1 MFGWIILLLTF
12 SGVFLLRNFLIPL
25 FADDYS
31 YAFIWD
37 GKDNGNLMDG
47 IGKRERV
54 KSIKDIFISQR
65 SHYLTWSGRFLAL
78 GLCQFFILIGKK
90 FFNIANSLIF
100 VYIVFLIY
108 WLGIGKTGFDFI
120 SSDLILWILFCY
132 WFCVPS
138 LLFTNLWL
146 CGSCVYLF
154 MAVLQCSFI
163 MPYALNYFN
172 PEFSGSLPMMIILGL
187 LTGLSN
193 EFGGAGVF
201 FMSCFFIINS
211 FIHGNLISWQIFGF
225 LAFCIGYAILI
236 FAPGNSVHVR
246 LIREQFP
253 DYIISK
259 NAYMKKEMFIRNFIS
274 GFLPV
279 ILRSWILFLPIM
291 FYFAKN
297 GLDIN
302 GIYIFAF
309 TLSAIFALIILMLFS
324 PDFPERAGYV
334 SVIFLLIASVSAMQN
349 IIFPDWL
356 KISAFVIL
364 FLDCVL
370 CVYADYD
377 FSRQVK
383 KRIKS
388 AEQQKE
394 KDLITVPE
402 IKISKAAF
410 ITRDRAINEYL
421 LFGGGF
427 EEYPEGNRNIMF
439 SQYFGYGMKKIVL
452 EREN

>member
-1 MFGWIILLLTF
+1 MSSWIILLLTF
-12 SGVFLLRNFLIPL
+12 SGVFLLRNFLMPL

-31 YAFIWD
+31 YAFIWN

-47 IGKRERV
+47 IGRRERV

-65 SHYLTWSGRFLAL
+65 SHYLTWSGRFIAL

-90 FFNIANSLIF
+90 FFNIANTLIF
-100 VYIVFLIY
+100 IAIIFLIY
-108 WLGIGKTGFDFI
+108 RLGIKTDLDFI
-120 SSDLILWILFCY
+120 STDLILWILFCY

-172 PEFSGSLPMMIILGL
+172 PEFSCPLPVIIILGL

-211 FIHGNLISWQIFGF
+211 FIHENLSSWQIFGF
-225 LAFCIGYAILI
+225 IAFCIGYAVLI

-253 DYIISK
+253 DYIISE
-259 NAYMKKEMFIRNFIS
+259 NAYMKKEMLIRNFIS

-279 ILRSWILFLPIM
+279 ITRSWILFVPIIS
-291 FYFAKN
+291 YFAKN

-302 GIYIFAF
+302 GIYILAF
-309 TLSAIFALIILMLFS
+309 TMSAVFALIILLIFS

-334 SVIFLLIASVSAMQN
+334 SVIFLLIASVSAMQD
-349 IIFPDWL
+349 IIFPGWL
-356 KISAFVIL
+356 KISALIIL
-364 FLDCVL
+364 FFDAAL

-377 FSRQVK
+377 FLRQVK
-383 KRIKS
+383 KRIK
-388 AEQQKE
+388 
-394 KDLITVPE
+394 IVPK
-402 IKISKAAF
+402 IKVSKVAF
-410 ITRDRAINEYL
+410 ITRGRAINEYL

-439 SQYFGYGMKKIVL
+439 AQYYGYGMKKIVL
-452 EREN
+452 EKEN